1 MIRDYCGSTLLSTAN
16 YNTIQNAKTLKQIIK
31 SHRINTMTF
40 LLYQIF
46 FFKTNIPLNI
56 RNKKAIIGA

>member
-1 MIRDYCGSTLLSTAN
+1 MLSI
-16 YNTIQNAKTLKQIIK
+16 YNTIQNTKTLKQIIK